1 LADVSSAGI
10 FGFFW
15 CFFYALMLKSGMTIL
30 DYLLIALFLLSAIQ
44 VYIFFRNIKALSI
57 KKSWQ
62 AELNGLI
69 DGGKFIE
76 AEHLGISLLKNNAK
90 DPDLQYALGYSAYK
104 LNRMEE
110 ALTYFNKAVSLNK
123 YLATAWHFL
132 GYIWF
137 YDKKDP
143 AKAIIFLKKAVK
155 YAPSLSRTYNTLAI
169 VFDSLGETK
178 KAFSILKKSVKK
190 HGEDANSLNTLGL
203 LAFKQKDF
211 LLAEE
216 YFKRKIEL
224 DPSFDTF
231 SNLGNLY
238 SMQLEYSAAVS
249 AFRKAEELEGTDKQ
263 IKYWLGSALYL
274 NQELKEA
281 GVKLTEAI
289 ALDQNFAKAY
299 MQRAFVNKK
308 LKNDEAFI
316 SDYNKAIS
324 LDPSLKEK
332 GDDKNE

>member
-155 YAPSLSRTYNTLAI
+155 
-169 VFDSLGETK
+169 
-178 KAFSILKKSVKK
+178 
-190 HGEDANSLNTLGL
+190 
-203 LAFKQKDF
+203 
-211 LLAEE
+211 
-216 YFKRKIEL
+216 
-224 DPSFDTF
+224 
-231 SNLGNLY
+231 
-238 SMQLEYSAAVS
+238 
-249 AFRKAEELEGTDKQ
+249 
-263 IKYWLGSALYL
+263 
-274 NQELKEA
+274 
-281 GVKLTEAI
+281 
-289 ALDQNFAKAY
+289 
-299 MQRAFVNKK
+299 
-308 LKNDEAFI
+308 
-316 SDYNKAIS
+316 
-324 LDPSLKEK
+324 
-332 GDDKNE
+332 